1 MSDYFDR
8 VERQIV
14 RNVEAGLPRATRMPT
29 GLGYLAP
36 AAAVA
41 VVVLVAG
48 VFLLARGSS
57 PAPGPSAAHRVTITF
72 TASAADPHAPLGH
85 ALDRSVVILRERL
98 GSAVPGTRV
107 EQAGNE
113 IVVDAPNAS
122 SATRHQI
129 LALAVPGHLA
139 FYDWEANAI
148 TPNGKTVASQLIP
161 RNPTALELSQGS
173 GSAAPGDPGAGGMSH
188 RQAVALASRCKGCV
202 VLQAVAPSVL
212 LGPTVIGPSARF
224 YVLKDVPFLSGAG
237 ITHPRQGIDASGMPN
252 IEFGFTAAAD
262 FAAATKR
269 VAERG
274 DVVSAVGQTFNQHF
288 AVALDGRLIS
298 VPSID
303 FKAYPDGIPQR
314 SGADISGGFTHPVR
328 QRSSDSPALRAAPGR
343 PHSNGVNGY
352 ITTAA
357 ASTLAIHKMQTG
369 RPGPIRLTRSATA
382 T

>member
-14 RNVEAGLPRATRMPT
+14 RNVEAGFPRASRMPARI
-29 GLGYLAP
+29 GYLAV

-41 VVVLVAG
+41 VAVVVAG
-48 VFLLARGSS
+48 VLLLARGSS
-57 PAPGPSAAHRVTITF
+57 PAPGPSAAHGMSITF
-72 TASAADPHAPLGH
+72 TASAVDPHAPLGP

-98 GSAVPGTRV
+98 DSAAPGTRV
-107 EQAGNE
+107 ERAGNE
-113 IVVDAPNAS
+113 VVVDVPNAGS
-122 SATRHQI
+122 GTRDRI

-161 RNPTALELSQGS
+161 RNPTALEVSQGS
-173 GSAAPGDPGAGGMSH
+173 GSGAPGDPGAGGMSH
-188 RQAVALASRCKGCV
+188 RQAVALASRCKRCV
-202 VLQAVAPSVL
+202 VVQAVTPSVL
-212 LGPTVIGPSARF
+212 LGASAIGQSARF
-224 YVLKDVPFLSGAG
+224 YVLKDIPFLSGAG

-252 IEFGFTAAAD
+252 IKFGFTAAAD
-262 FAAATKR
+262 FTAATKR

-274 DVVSAVGQTFNQHF
+274 DLVSGVGQTLNQHF

-314 SGADISGGFTHPVR
+314 NGADISAGFTIQSAKDLATILSYGPLPVR
-328 QRSSDSPALRAAPGR
+328 L
-343 PHSNGVNGY
+343 
-352 ITTAA
+352 
-357 ASTLAIHKMQTG
+357 
-369 RPGPIRLTRSATA
+369 TA
-382 T
+382 TG